1 MTNAYSIEG
10 LVAICL
16 LVICTC
22 AYMSRVPKLK
32 QWFFNQK
39 SGFWGVLYKSSVKGI
54 RLHIAVAIACLTMS
68 VYLIV

>member
-10 LVAICL
+10 IVAIGL
-16 LVICTC
+16 LIICTC

-39 SGFWGVLYKSSVKGI
+39 SGFWGVLYKSSVIGI
-54 RLHIAVAIACLTMS
+54 RLHIAVSIACFAVS